1 MSPFVKYTLARLG
14 MFAAIMV
21 VLVLL
26 PLPITL
32 VVKVMVALLI
42 SLVLSFFLL
51 KKMRDEMSDYI
62 AGSVQRRQA
71 EKDKLRAAL
80 AGEDEDTPPAGKPAT
95 PADPSAEK
103 PTDGPQTV

>member
-21 VLVLL
+21 VLLLL
-26 PLPITL
+26 PIPVSL
-32 VVKVMVALLI
+32 VVKVMIALLI

-62 AGSVQRRQA
+62 AGSVERRKA

-80 AGEDEDTPPAGKPAT
+80 AGEDEDAPPA
-95 PADPSAEK
+95 
-103 PTDGPQTV
+103 DGPKTV